1 MIILIGGA
9 AVLFLLPLTRGQNM
23 PKLLPLFTLV
33 IILLALIVAFKY
45 PGQGSWDPQ
54 TKIVSED
61 ESLRVTAP
69 GMWVIY
75 LGLMFSVLLVLIAWN
90 PQRTAVPDDFAAT
103 SSYTMAPEFFA
114 LLLTSIAG
122 LVLLAVANNLIIL
135 FLALE
140 LVSLPT
146 YVMVTLSRWRMQA
159 KEAGLKYFFLGAL
172 AAAIMA
178 YGFSFLYGLT
188 GQINLDA
195 IGPQL
200 IAAEYIN
207 PLCIIALILV
217 IIGLCFKIAAVPM
230 HFYVADV
237 YQGAACPVTAMLAF
251 VPKFAGFYA
260 LILITK
266 ATVLPLLSVSPAVG
280 NSIGW
285 LFWLL
290 AAATMT
296 AGNLLALMQNNV
308 KRLLAYSSI
317 AHSGYIILAFLALPQ
332 FFGTNPNPAIADS
345 AQIAIIFYVAVYGVA
360 TLGAFAVLSL
370 LERQGDE
377 AQQITDLS
385 GLAKKHP
392 GYALALAVCI
402 FSLIGM
408 PLTAG
413 FIGKFYIF
421 SSLIQSAGLISHYW
435 IVVLLVIAVIN
446 AAIAAAYY
454 LRIIGACYLDDGP
467 FTAKLKSDGFRAIGI
482 TAAAIITI
490 LLGIVPSL
498 LLSNMEETPAP
509 AESTTVV
516 ERGENLLPAPHPKKE
531 DGLFNSFTKSIV
543 VEPRENLLPDPNFE
557 ILETP
562 LPDPNP
568 EEEEAFYVLLIGP

>member
-1 MIILIGGA
+1 MSNLIIILLPTIILLSGA
-9 AVLFLLPLTRGQNM
+9 AILFLLPLTRGRNI
-23 PKLLPLFTLV
+23 PRLLPLFTMV
-33 IILLALIVAFKY
+33 IILLALMVAFKY
-45 PGQGSWDPQ
+45 PGHGSWDPQ
-54 TKIVSED
+54 TKLTSED
-61 ESLRVTAP
+61 GALRVTAP

-75 LGLMFSVLLVLIAWN
+75 LSLMFSLLLVLVAWN
-90 PQRTAVPDDFAAT
+90 PQRTAVPELKGELKGSDTFF

-114 LLLTSIAG
+114 LLLTSISG

-159 KEAGLKYFFLGAL
+159 REAGLKYFFLGAL

-188 GQINLDA
+188 GQINLGS
-195 IGPQL
+195 IGSHL
-200 IAAEYIN
+200 AAAENIN
-207 PLCIIALILV
+207 PFCIIALVLV

-237 YQGAACPVTAMLAF
+237 YQGAACPVTALLAF

-260 LILITK
+260 LILIMK
-266 ATVLPLLSVSPAVG
+266 SAVLPLMGLPNDASPY
-280 NSIGW
+280 NINSSIGL
-285 LFWLL
+285 LFWIL

-296 AGNLLALMQNNV
+296 AGNLLALMQKNV

-317 AHSGYIILAFLALPQ
+317 AHSGYILLAFLALPQ
-332 FFGTNPNPAIADS
+332 ITKQTQFITLADS
-345 AQIAIIFYVAVYGVA
+345 AQIAIIFYVAIYGVA

-370 LERQGDE
+370 LEKQSDE
-377 AQQITDLS
+377 AQQISDLT

-413 FIGKFYIF
+413 FVGKFYIF
-421 SSLIQSAGLISHYW
+421 STLIQSTGLISHYW

-446 AAIAAAYY
+446 AAIASAYY

-467 FTAKLKSDGFRAIGI
+467 FTAKLNSDGYRAIGI
-482 TAAAIITI
+482 TVAAIITI
-490 LLGIVPSL
+490 ILGIAPSL
-498 LLSNMEETPAP
+498 LLN
-509 AESTTVV
+509 
-516 ERGENLLPAPHPKKE
+516 K
-531 DGLFNSFTKSIV
+531 F
-543 VEPRENLLPDPNFE
+543 
-557 ILETP
+557 
-562 LPDPNP
+562 
-568 EEEEAFYVLLIGP
+568 